1 MLKKRL
7 KNNMARKTKR
17 QLEYKL
23 VEIKRK
29 FGTNPDGSPRRR
41 SFYGKTKA
49 QAEAAYEEALRELHI
64 QEAAEYRDSHGDS
77 DITFKEWADKWL
89 SLKWGSVREISYS
102 TSYEAPTE
110 NKLIPMFGKRKLKD
124 ITKSELQMYINS
136 KSRYSFSELA
146 NLKLCLKQIFQ
157 SAADE
162 NLISKNPAQNLKL
175 PKNTTDRVII
185 KRAYT
190 YDQARIVI
198 DFAKT
203 HKYGID
209 ILLMLKAGL
218 RRSELL
224 ILPFRFTDELT
235 GGIDIDNDMIRIRQ
249 SVAESKYG
257 IEISPCKSKRSMR
270 NVPIDSELHEI
281 IAAMSNKIDY
291 NGKTYDRRYIVSSGY
306 GNFYYPTSYKRRYS
320 KFMDDF
326 QEYCKKNGL
335 DIPALTPHELRH
347 SFGSILYERGV
358 DIVTISKLMG
368 HANVQTTVGLYVHD
382 NEDLNRQAINMAL

>member
-1 MLKKRL
+1 
-7 KNNMARKTKR
+7 MAKKTKR
-17 QLEYKL
+17 EKKHKL
-23 VEIKRK
+23 VEIKKK

-49 QAEAAYEEALRELHI
+49 QAEAVYEEALKELYI
-64 QEAAEYRDSHGDS
+64 QEVEEYRDTHGDS
-77 DITFKEWADKWL
+77 DITFKEWANKWL
-89 SLKWGSVREISYS
+89 NLKWGSVREISYAK
-102 TSYEAPTE
+102 SYEAPTE
-110 NKLIPMFGKRKLKD
+110 KKLIPKFGKRKLKD

-136 KSRYSFSELA
+136 QSRYSFSELA
-146 NLKLCLKQIFQ
+146 NIKLCLKQIFQ

-162 NLISKNPAQNLKL
+162 NLISKNPAANLKL
-175 PKNTTDRVII
+175 PKNATDRVII

-190 YDQARIVI
+190 YEQARIVI

-209 ILLMLKAGL
+209 ILLMLKAGI

-224 ILPFRFTDELT
+224 ILPFRYTDELT
-235 GGIDIDNDMIRIRQ
+235 GGIDLDNDMIRVRQ
-249 SVAESKYG
+249 SIAESKYG

-270 NVPIDSELHEI
+270 NIPIDAELHDI
-281 IAAMSNKIDY
+281 ITAIPGKIEYQNKEY
-291 NGKTYDRRYIVSSGY
+291 ARKYIVSTGY
-306 GNFYYPTSYKRRYS
+306 GNNYIPSNYGRRYS
-320 KFMDDF
+320 VFMNDL
-326 QEYCKKNGL
+326 QEYCKENSL

-382 NEDLNRQAINMAL
+382 NEELNRQAINMAL